1 MDGYR
6 YLLIGS
12 SAGSVGAVEAVRRL
26 DKEGSI
32 AVVSEEPHLPYS
44 RPLIAEYLAGER
56 DLDGILYRPSD
67 FYQRNGVVPL
77 LGERVVRLDVKCH
90 TVRMAGGADL
100 AWEKLLLA
108 TGGTPIFPPTE
119 GGDRR
124 GVFTFTTLGDA
135 QGIRGW
141 LDGVR
146 RVVVIGGGLI
156 GISVTDALHR
166 LGLKV
171 SVVELKDR
179 VLNTILDVKAASIVE
194 ARLARAGVEVVTG
207 RYVKEIVGRSPRP
220 DSVGGV
226 VLDDG
231 RGIPCH
237 MVVVAIGV
245 VPRTE
250 LAKGTSIRVN
260 RGIVVD
266 RRMNT
271 SHPDV
276 YACGDV
282 AEAYD
287 FVLGSERVIPI
298 WPSAYIG
305 GRTAGFNMAGG
316 DAEYP
321 GSTPMNSLKY
331 LGLPIVAAGMFDAP
345 QEDGYEEL
353 VASRGE
359 VYRKVVLRD
368 GVLVG
373 MTFVGDIA
381 RAGIVFNL
389 LREGADVSSYKQ
401 ALLADDLGL
410 ASLPEQVWQGRM
422 ERALEDITLT
432 APGHTK

>member
-1 MDGYR
+1 MDGYK
-6 YLLIGS
+6 YLLIGN
-12 SAGSVGAVEAVRRL
+12 SASSVGAVEAVRRL
-26 DKEGSI
+26 DKQGSI
-32 AVVSEEPHLPYS
+32 AVVSEEPYFPYS

-56 DLDGILYRPSD
+56 DLDGILYRSSD
-67 FYQRNGVVPL
+67 FYERNGVAPL
-77 LGERVVRLDVKCH
+77 LGKRVVRLDVEGH
-90 TVRMAGGADL
+90 TVRMADGADL

-119 GGDRR
+119 GGDRK

-135 QGIRGW
+135 QGIRDW

-179 VLNTILDVKAASIVE
+179 VLNTILDMEASRIVE
-194 ARLARAGVEVVTG
+194 ARLARAGVELVTD
-207 RYVKEIVGRSPRP
+207 RYVKEIVGRSSRP
-220 DSVGGV
+220 DIVGGA

-231 RGIPCH
+231 RGIPCD

-287 FVLGSERVIPI
+287 FVLGSGRVIPI
-298 WPSAYIG
+298 WPTAYIG

-321 GSTPMNSLKY
+321 GGTPMNSLKY
-331 LGLPIVAAGMFDAP
+331 FGLPIVAAGMFDASR
-345 QEDGYEEL
+345 EDGYEEM
-353 VASRGE
+353 VALRGG

-389 LREGADVSSYKQ
+389 LREGADVSGYKQ
-401 ALLADDLGL
+401 ALLADELGL
-410 ASLPEQVWQGRM
+410 ASLPEEVWQGRM

-432 APGHTK
+432 APGPMK